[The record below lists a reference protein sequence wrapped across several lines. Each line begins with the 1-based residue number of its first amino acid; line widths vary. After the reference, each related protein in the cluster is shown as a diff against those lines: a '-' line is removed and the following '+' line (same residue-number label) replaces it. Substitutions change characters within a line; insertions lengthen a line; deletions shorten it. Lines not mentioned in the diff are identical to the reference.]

1 MSGEEGCGRR
11 LWSSQQ
17 VVCYRAGDEAGGL
30 GLKECR
36 ERERSVCF
44 LSASLP
50 YLPASLAG
58 GLLVFK
64 TCVKCHS
71 FSIILFAHIPHLSLP
86 INKIFF
92 FKK

>member
-36 ERERSVCF
+36 ERERSVSYLLLC
-44 LSASLP
+44 LTYLLP
-50 YLPASLAG
+50 WLEA
-58 GLLVFK
+58 F
-64 TCVKCHS
+64 
-71 FSIILFAHIPHLSLP
+71 
-86 INKIFF
+86 
-92 FKK
+92 